1 MSEELKDVKSTT
13 CKSNVSKR
21 STESGKDKYLLEFKI
36 KGGNEL
42 NNEPDHF
49 FTRRAQAGVGLQV
62 LAFHLGSLRERGST
76 DQHEV
81 ARG

>member
-1 MSEELKDVKSTT
+1 MSVELKDVKSTT
-13 CKSNVSKR
+13 CKSNISKG

-49 FTRRAQAGVGLQV
+49 FT
-62 LAFHLGSLRERGST
+62 
-76 DQHEV
+76 
-81 ARG
+81 